1 MTMKILILIGI
12 IWIIGQ
18 IVGNRIMFFKYRL
31 KESQKNWFALWVQ
44 LIGLSLEITF
54 LIYIY
59 LKLLKV
65 I

>member
-1 MTMKILILIGI
+1 MPMKILILIGI

-31 KESQKNWFALWVQ
+31 KESQKHWFAPWVQ

-59 LKLLKV
+59 LKLLEV
-65 I
+65 L